1 MSYKEYLTE
10 VFADD
15 VSNISIVEM
24 MKQLNPSQ
32 RKKLDQITMKVNLL
46 SSNRT
51 DLIRLSPEEKRF
63 LIELNNLYDGEVGWL
78 QKVISNLN

>member
-63 LIELNNLYDGEVGWL
+63 LIDLNNLYDGEVGWL

>member
-1 MSYKEYLTE
+1 MSYKQYLTE